1 MASNPHCNHGLLW
14 RAIAISL
21 LLHAVLL
28 LQPGLGHKA
37 SHTTAGPALMAL
49 LRPRAESSSRE
60 ATAPAPGSHAAYAP
74 ALAREVSAAAAPV
87 TVPTVATP
95 QTAMED
101 VAVAAGTLATPSN
114 ANDTAKTAT
123 APGNGGLDFAEMQK
137 TYVFAISA
145 ELGRVS
151 ANRYPPRAYDQGW
164 TGSVEIGVLVATGG
178 NLQPP
183 RLLKPSGYADID
195 NAALKFVDL
204 ALKRTPVPESLRDRT
219 FEIRLPLS
227 FNLKYQ

>member
-1 MASNPHCNHGLLW
+1 MALNPHYNHGLLW
-14 RAIAISL
+14 PAIAISL

-28 LQPGLGHKA
+28 LQPGLGTKA
-37 SHTTAGPALMAL
+37 SHTSAGPSLMAL
-49 LRPRAESSSRE
+49 LRPRAEPPSRE
-60 ATAPAPGSHAAYAP
+60 AVAPTSHAAHAP
-74 ALAREVSAAAAPV
+74 ALAREVSAAAAPI
-87 TVPTVATP
+87 TVPTAAAP
-95 QTAMED
+95 QTATED

-114 ANDTAKTAT
+114 ANDTAKSAT
-123 APGNGGLDFAEMQK
+123 APGNGGLEFAEMQK
-137 TYVFAISA
+137 IYVFDISA

-151 ANRYPPRAYDQGW
+151 KNRYPPRAYDQGW

-195 NAALKFVDL
+195 NAALKFVNQ